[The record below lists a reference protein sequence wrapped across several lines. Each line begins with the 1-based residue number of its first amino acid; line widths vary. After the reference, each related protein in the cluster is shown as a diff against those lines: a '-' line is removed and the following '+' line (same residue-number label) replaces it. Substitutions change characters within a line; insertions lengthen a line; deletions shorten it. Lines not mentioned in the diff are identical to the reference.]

1 MNNCQICNIQT
12 KLTKHH
18 LIPKVKDKFKQN
30 LTINICSNCHT
41 FLHANFS
48 ESELRDNL
56 NSLEKILNNEICKK
70 YINWRIKHPNFNTN
84 STKKSNKLK

>member
-1 MNNCQICNIQT
+1 MCNVNT

-18 LIPKVKDKFKQN
+18 LIPKVKDKRKIN
-30 LTINICSNCHT
+30 ETINICSNCHT

-56 NSLEKILNNEICKK
+56 NTLNKILTNETCLK
-70 YINWRIKHPNFNTN
+70 YLNWRIKHPNFNTN
-84 STKKSNKLK
+84 STKKAKK